1 MGAELIMCGIA
12 GIVGQ
17 YANKELLDKMLA
29 QQVHRGPDGEG
40 RHHEPGLAMGMRR
53 LSIIDLE
60 HGWQPLASRNNR
72 VLAFQNGEIYNY
84 KELKREIEQLGYR
97 FTTQSDTEVLAHGY
111 DAWGF
116 DKLLARIDGMY
127 AIAILDR
134 DRRELH
140 LARDRFGEKPLFYT
154 ASKGYFAYASSLKSI
169 AVLPWFDKSIDP
181 YGLDRYLA
189 LHYVPGEHTIFRQVR
204 RLLPGCS
211 MTISIDN
218 PTNDGLPPKYNRY
231 YKIPLRAPS
240 RVDQEHLNEEVQ
252 KAVRSRLVSDVP
264 VGVFLSGGIDSSII
278 AALAARENQ
287 HISTYS
293 IGFPGYEGD
302 ESIHA
307 EAVARHLG
315 TRHQTFHF
323 DSKQFQTLLPQV
335 AAALDEPIGDQATL
349 PLYWLCREAS
359 REVKVVLSGEGGDE
373 FFGGYGYYRP
383 FVVPSNWSDKLA
395 WLLNN
400 PNRIAPPLLGE
411 AETASGFPILA
422 GSAER
427 SRITGFSDF
436 EASEWEIDTLEW
448 LNQSRD
454 PLQRATAADIAG
466 WLPDDLLIKLDRIG
480 MAHSLEGRAPFLT
493 PALADIALNIAQT
506 QRIGATT
513 KVALRDVA
521 KHLLPFGITDRP
533 KQGFVLPMKDWIIS
547 WFNEMG
553 GVESLMTKS
562 PLNSYL
568 NAEHLS
574 NLIKDDF
581 DKGIKRERL
590 IFSILML
597 SQWVLY
603 N

>member
-1 MGAELIMCGIA
+1 MCGIA

-40 RHHEPGLAMGMRR
+40 RHHEPGVVMGMRR

-60 HGWQPLASRNNR
+60 HGWQPLKSRNNR

-84 KELKREIEQLGYR
+84 KELKRELEQLGYQ

-116 DKLLARIDGMY
+116 NKLLARIDGMY

-140 LARDRFGEKPLFYT
+140 LARDRFGEKPFFYI
-154 ASKGYFAYASSLKSI
+154 AGKGCFAYASSLKSI

-218 PTNDGLPPKYNRY
+218 PTTDGLPPKYNRY
-231 YKIPLRAPS
+231 YKIPLRTPS
-240 RVDQEHLNEEVQ
+240 RFEQEQLNAEVE

-278 AALAARENQ
+278 AALAARENPQ
-287 HISTYS
+287 ISTYS

-323 DSKQFQTLLPQV
+323 DSNQFHTLLPQV

-349 PLYWLCREAS
+349 PLFWLCREAS

-373 FFGGYGYYRP
+373 LFGGYEYYRP
-383 FVVPSNWSDKLA
+383 FVTSNNWPDKLG
-395 WLLNN
+395 WLLSNQ
-400 PNRIAPPLLGE
+400 NRVFPPLLGE
-411 AETASGFPILA
+411 AETASGFPIMA

-427 SRITGFSDF
+427 SLMTGNTDFDVSD
-436 EASEWEIDTLEW
+436 WEIDTIEW
-448 LNQSRD
+448 LKQSHD
-454 PLQRATAADIAG
+454 PLQRATAADVAG
-466 WLPDDLLIKLDRIG
+466 WLPDDLLVKLDRIG

-493 PALADIALNIAQT
+493 PALADIALNLSQA
-506 QRIGATT
+506 QRIGANT
-513 KVALRDVA
+513 KVALRDA
-521 KHLLPFGITDRP
+521 ASNLLPPEIFNRP
-533 KQGFVLPMKDWIIS
+533 KQGFVLPMESWIENWLKDNGGFESYFFDTMWNNLNLQLKFININS
-547 WFNEMG
+547 EKKDTARTRFVFSLIMLKEWFI
-553 GVESLMTKS
+553 
-562 PLNSYL
+562 
-568 NAEHLS
+568 H
-574 NLIKDDF
+574 F
-581 DKGIKRERL
+581 
-590 IFSILML
+590 
-597 SQWVLY
+597 
-603 N
+603 